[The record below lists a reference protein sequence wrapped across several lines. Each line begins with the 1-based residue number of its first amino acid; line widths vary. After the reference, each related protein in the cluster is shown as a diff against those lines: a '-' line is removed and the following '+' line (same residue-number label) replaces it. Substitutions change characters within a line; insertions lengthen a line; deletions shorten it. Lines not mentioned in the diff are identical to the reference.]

1 MCGIGNVHAG
11 LIHLHLQHMK
21 IKAGLHLL
29 FTREVLAEIPAVT
42 LAITSPWVTSFS
54 IKGVSGVRDGRCG
67 WYGNVMGG
75 ERERGRDNVQRV
87 VTGYNR
93 LMSHEHFLEDLL
105 WSFSREC
112 LNIRLSYTHTHTQ
125 ALFHTW
131 RKSLS
136 VSCIIIIFF
145 VSLKAVTEARLLLK
159 GVHVQASMKSGVRV
173 RVHVCAFLLQSESPS
188 QQ

>member
-1 MCGIGNVHAG
+1 M
-11 LIHLHLQHMK
+11 
-21 IKAGLHLL
+21 
-29 FTREVLAEIPAVT
+29 
-42 LAITSPWVTSFS
+42 
-54 IKGVSGVRDGRCG
+54 
-67 WYGNVMGG
+67 
-75 ERERGRDNVQRV
+75 QRV

-112 LNIRLSYTHTHTQ
+112 LNIRLSYTHTHKHSSTLEESPFQ
-125 ALFHTW
+125 FP
-131 RKSLS
+131 
-136 VSCIIIIFF
+136 VFIYFF

>member
-11 LIHLHLQHMK
+11 FIHLHLQHMK

-75 ERERGRDNVQRV
+75 ERERKRQCAACCNRIQQANVSWAFLGGSV
-87 VTGYNR
+87 VEFLTGVFK
-93 LMSHEHFLEDLL
+93 HKTFIH
-105 WSFSREC
+105 
-112 LNIRLSYTHTHTQ
+112 THTHTST
-125 ALFHTW
+125 LPHLKKVPF
-131 RKSLS
+131 SFLY
-136 VSCIIIIFF
+136 FFFLF

>member
-1 MCGIGNVHAG
+1 M
-11 LIHLHLQHMK
+11 
-21 IKAGLHLL
+21 
-29 FTREVLAEIPAVT
+29 
-42 LAITSPWVTSFS
+42 
-54 IKGVSGVRDGRCG
+54 
-67 WYGNVMGG
+67 
-75 ERERGRDNVQRV
+75 QRV

-112 LNIRLSYTHTHTQ
+112 LNIRLSYTHTSTLPH
-125 ALFHTW
+125 LKKVPF
-131 RKSLS
+131 SFLYFFFF
-136 VSCIIIIFF
+136 FF

>member
-1 MCGIGNVHAG
+1 M
-11 LIHLHLQHMK
+11 
-21 IKAGLHLL
+21 
-29 FTREVLAEIPAVT
+29 
-42 LAITSPWVTSFS
+42 
-54 IKGVSGVRDGRCG
+54 
-67 WYGNVMGG
+67 
-75 ERERGRDNVQRV
+75 QRV

-112 LNIRLSYTHTHTQ
+112 LNIRLSYTHTHTHKHSSTLEESPFQ
-125 ALFHTW
+125 FPVLFFF
-131 RKSLS
+131 
-136 VSCIIIIFF
+136 FF